1 MGNSNE
7 VVAEY
12 VSEEKEQEMFRELF
26 KEKIH
31 RIYYRRLIDY
41 RELEE
46 YYKNIIRYRG
56 LNSNSHYYYLC
67 YLNIFMKY
75 DTYDLA
81 KEDFWYVCKAYKSA
95 MINYLYKWYSN
106 SKSNM

>member
-7 VVAEY
+7 VVAEFIT
-12 VSEEKEQEMFRELF
+12 EEKRQEMFRELF
-26 KEKIH
+26 EEKIS

-41 RELEE
+41 QELQE
-46 YYKNIIRYRG
+46 YYKNIIKYQG
-56 LNSNSHYYYLC
+56 LNSNSHFYDLC
-67 YLNIFMKY
+67 YLNMFIKY
-75 DTYDLA
+75 DTYDLSI
-81 KEDFWYVCKAYKSA
+81 KSSWYVCKAYKSA